1 VLKTLP
7 RRHYYISAR
16 AGKHHLGLFVYKIT
30 GSRTV
35 SPRAL
40 QNLVLFCLTAGDL
53 SVVSACTTQIR
64 DIFFTVPACITFC
77 VMTRSSVRF
86 PTSLEKDLS
95 ATVYSTVAFIPMQ
108 AMCTCFS
115 KHFASAL
122 ISTCCR
128 ILQPYFMSAW

>member
-1 VLKTLP
+1 M
-7 RRHYYISAR
+7 
-16 AGKHHLGLFVYKIT
+16 YKIT

-35 SPRAL
+35 PPRAL
-40 QNLVLFCLTAGDL
+40 QNLVLFCLTAGDF

-108 AMCTCFS
+108 AMCTRLGYVHFLFNIFS
-115 KHFASAL
+115 VQRICKGLRGYVHSLFYP
-122 ISTCCR
+122 ISVQQIR
-128 ILQPYFMSAW
+128 VA